1 MGVKGNCKK
10 DDRKRKKNIADKKQL
25 RKEIS
30 TLKAKRRK
38 YRKILKDDKNYIKRI
53 SLIFKSKNH
62 TTAVNRY
69 NRLLEKK
76 EEMSEEIR
84 KFLET
89 LEDHLENALN
99 HMLNDNVP
107 STNNLIE
114 QFFKITFARKIKKI
128 YRTKRGAIKR
138 MKLNQ
143 IRWTRRNAI
152 NKKVVSSV
160 T

>member
-1 MGVKGNCKK
+1 
-10 DDRKRKKNIADKKQL
+10 
-25 RKEIS
+25 
-30 TLKAKRRK
+30 
-38 YRKILKDDKNYIKRI
+38 
-53 SLIFKSKNH
+53 
-62 TTAVNRY
+62 
-69 NRLLEKK
+69 
-76 EEMSEEIR
+76 MSEEIR

-114 QFFKITFARKIKKI
+114 QFFKITLARKIKKI

-143 IRWTRRNAI
+143 IRWTKRNAI

>member
-1 MGVKGNCKK
+1 MDSLSKRHNSLRRKIKNLDEQIPKKEAKLEELESIYVGVKGNCKK

-84 KFLET
+84 KFFPRART
-89 LEDHLENALN
+89 ADIFGQVAISG
-99 HMLNDNVP
+99 NVD
-107 STNNLIE
+107 
-114 QFFKITFARKIKKI
+114 
-128 YRTKRGAIKR
+128 
-138 MKLNQ
+138 
-143 IRWTRRNAI
+143 I
-152 NKKVVSSV
+152 NG
-160 T
+160 